1 MVVCGI
7 DSFEKNLL
15 PSVNKLAKSLYNSVW
30 RTLASGELSEV
41 HTGISTVPKLWYSFA
56 LLILFNK
63 NDVWQCMTY
72 SVNFLQ
78 TIKILGNEDRL

>member
-41 HTGISTVPKLWYSFA
+41 HTGISTVPKLCLM
-56 LLILFNK
+56 LLAGVQVQFCITNL
-63 NDVWQCMTY
+63 
-72 SVNFLQ
+72 
-78 TIKILGNEDRL
+78 I